1 MPKLLVLRGLPAS
14 GKSTYARELLAS
26 YPAGSVVR
34 INNDELSLMLFGSAY
49 SKSEHSGNLLGRVR
63 ANLVRE
69 AFRNHFELVIMDNTN
84 LNAGGVGSL
93 RKLAGECG
101 ADFELDDSFLDVPLA
116 VCLERNAGR
125 ENPVPENVII
135 EMSRSLDKLGG

>member
-26 YPAGSVVR
+26 CPAGVALR
-34 INNDELSLMLFGSAY
+34 INNDELSQMLFGSAY
-49 SKSEHSGNLLGRVR
+49 AKSNHSGNLLGRVR

-69 AFRNHFELVIMDNTN
+69 AFRNHFELVIVDNTN
-84 LNAGGVGSL
+84 LVDKGLASL

-101 ADFELDDSFLDVPLA
+101 ADFELNESFLDVPLA

-125 ENPVPENVII
+125 ENPIPENVII
-135 EMSRSLDKLGG
+135 EMSRLLGKKVG

>member
-1 MPKLLVLRGLPAS
+1 VPKLLVLRGLPAS

-26 YPAGSVVR
+26 YPAGSALR
-34 INNDELSLMLFGSAY
+34 INNDELSLMMFGSAY
-49 SKSEHSGNLLGRVR
+49 GGGANTAQLLGRLR
-63 ANLVRE
+63 ADLVRL
-69 AFRNHFELVIMDNTN
+69 AFRNHFELVIVDNTN
-84 LNAGGVGSL
+84 LVAKSVASL

-101 ADFELDDSFLDVPLA
+101 ADFELDESFLDVPLA

-135 EMSRSLDKLGG
+135 EMSRLLDEKVG

>member
-26 YPAGSVVR
+26 YPAGVALR
-34 INNDELSLMLFGSAY
+34 INNDELSQMLFGSAY
-49 SKSEHSGNLLGRVR
+49 AKSNHSGNLLGRVR

-69 AFRNHFELVIMDNTN
+69 AFRNHFDLVIMDNTN
-84 LNAGGVGSL
+84 LTDKGLASL

-101 ADFELDDSFLDVPLA
+101 ADFELNESFLDVPLA

-125 ENPVPENVII
+125 ENPIPENVII
-135 EMSRSLDKLGG
+135 EMSRLLGKKVG